1 LFAKRRAI
9 QAAAT
14 TEAAATV
21 AISNSTGG
29 QVEVSKTVSSS
40 SPKNDSGSSVANLSQ
55 FDTTLLSESKNEIE
69 EGKSSTNVQI
79 PKSIATGNGGDV
91 EDDLTVGTNTSVVA
105 AAAARDGVFNAAP
118 SAAKSPYFSNS
129 ANNDN
134 DVHASTSKDVS
145 NVAAEEKLVSAP
157 SPDKEEIII
166 PGMDLLAGTVDK
178 SGESGIN
185 MNATDEMT
193 KQDGVVAPNTNTSQ
207 RVSLS
212 PPKPDANSIVIP
224 GMPSTTATA
233 ESENMNTSRS
243 MVQFGGAAEGNAN
256 AAVSAANTQPVFGN
270 NSHPS
275 VLGNSRGIGRFNS
288 NEKVKFSLPES
299 TTKTTT
305 AASKNAANIG
315 NNNNTTAI
323 TPDHRKGAKQGLSAV
338 TPTPHKTVQYE
349 ATSYDRTVPGMPTAE
364 MQIVDNDATMKDSV
378 RSPTPTT
385 NTNSDTPKASN
396 IGGYSGTSMIATHE
410 SFDELLSQLANDL
423 SDSTDIHNQGERDL
437 LSLEVAISHAYA
449 KVLRTKGQYLD
460 LLGAIESV
468 ASSFGDEDLIAL
480 E

>member
-1 LFAKRRAI
+1 MFAKRRAI

-21 AISNSTGG
+21 ATSNPTGG
-29 QVEVSKTVSSS
+29 QVEVTKTVSSS
-40 SPKNDSGSSVANLSQ
+40 PPKNDSGSSVANLSQ

-178 SGESGIN
+178 SGEDSID

-193 KQDGVVAPNTNTSQ
+193 KQDGVVAPNTNSSQ

>member
-1 LFAKRRAI
+1 MFAKRRAI
-9 QAAAT
+9 QAAST
-14 TEAAATV
+14 TEAAATTATSNPSGGKAEV
-21 AISNSTGG
+21 A
-29 QVEVSKTVSSS
+29 KTVSSS
-40 SPKNDSGSSVANLSQ
+40 PPKNDSGSSVANLSQ
-55 FDTTLLSESKNEIE
+55 FDTTLLSEGKNEID
-69 EGKSSTNVQI
+69 EGKSSTSVQI

-91 EDDLTVGTNTSVVA
+91 EDDLTVGTNSSVVA
-105 AAAARDGVFNAAP
+105 ATAARDGVFNAAT

-134 DVHASTSKDVS
+134 DVHTSTSKGVS
-145 NVAAEEKLVSAP
+145 NVIAEEKLVSAL

-178 SGESGIN
+178 SGEDGIN

-193 KQDGVVAPNTNTSQ
+193 KHDGVDTPNTNASQ
-207 RVSLS
+207 LVSLS
-212 PPKPDANSIVIP
+212 PPKPDENSIVIP
-224 GMPSTTATA
+224 GMSSTTGTA
-233 ESENMNTSRS
+233 GSEIMNFSRS
-243 MVQFGGAAEGNAN
+243 MAQLGGAADGNAN
-256 AAVSAANTQPVFGN
+256 AAVSAANTQPVLGN

-275 VLGNSRGIGRFNS
+275 VLGNSRGTGRFNG

-305 AASKNAANIG
+305 AASKNAANMG
-315 NNNNTTAI
+315 NNTNTTAI

-338 TPTPHKTVQYE
+338 TPTPHKAVQYE
-349 ATSYDRTVPGMPTAE
+349 ATSYDRTAPGMPTAE
-364 MQIVDNDATMKDSV
+364 MQIVDNDATMKESV

-396 IGGYSGTSMIATHE
+396 IGYSGSSMIATHE